1 MPGYGQKFTGV
12 ILAGGASRRMG
23 RDKALLCIG
32 GLTML
37 EHMRLLLRLA
47 GASRVVVLGRND
59 VEDAIPD
66 ARPLQGPAIAVQDYL
81 MAQPLGSRHLVVP
94 VDMPGLT
101 VDLLSKLARQTKWA
115 HFRHFQLPFLAVA
128 DGMPSTHCMRIGELL
143 VEKSAAAITAT
154 DHPAKSFTN
163 VNEPGDLENFIT
175 EEMLDGKYVTQWN
188 PRPVAL

>member
-1 MPGYGQKFTGV
+1 
-12 ILAGGASRRMG
+12 MG
-23 RDKALLCIG
+23 RDKARLCIG

-37 EHMRLLLRLA
+37 AHMRFLLQFT

-66 ARPLQGPAIAVQDYL
+66 ARPFQGPAIAVQDYL
-81 MAQPLGSRHLVVP
+81 TAQPVGSRHLIVP

-101 VDLLSKLARQTKWA
+101 VGLLSKLARQTKWA

-128 DGMPSTHCMRIGELL
+128 DGMPVTHCMRIGELL

-163 VNEPGDLENFIT
+163 VNEPGDLKNFIT
-175 EEMLDGKYVTQWN
+175 EEMLDGKYATQWN
-188 PRPVAL
+188 PRPVAF